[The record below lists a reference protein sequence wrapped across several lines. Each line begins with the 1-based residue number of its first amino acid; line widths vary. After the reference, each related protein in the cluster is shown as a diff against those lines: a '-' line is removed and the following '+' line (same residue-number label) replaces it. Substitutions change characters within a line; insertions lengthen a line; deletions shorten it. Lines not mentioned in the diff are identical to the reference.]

1 MFSAAKPDVGAV
13 ISRLEAKR
21 DVEDSKSRDMHERA
35 KAAAKQ
41 GRKAQVRSFL
51 TQKKTHDAASEQYSA
66 LIGTLV
72 QQQAVADIAAAHSEI
87 AGVLRG
93 MKGGKISTA
102 NIDHAADVAEMV
114 AETQSD
120 LGGIG
125 GVMFQGDDDM
135 DALVASLMDEPEEQ
149 PPVAAA
155 AAANEPAPLEDP
167 TAGLPAPPDSPP
179 SAGLDV
185 EALPAVFANMMRPGA
200 TPSEKSV
207 APKPSRATGKFNFSL

>member
-21 DVEDSKSRDMHERA
+21 DVEDSKSRDMLERGR
-35 KAAAKQ
+35 AAAKQ

-87 AGVLRG
+87 AGVLKN
-93 MKGGKISTA
+93 MKGGKLSTA
-102 NIDHAADVAEMV
+102 NIDHATDVAEMV

-125 GVMFQGDDDM
+125 GIMFQGDDDT
-135 DALVASLMDEPEEQ
+135 DALVALLMAEPEKQ
-149 PPVAAA
+149 PHAEAAA
-155 AAANEPAPLEDP
+155 ASEPAPLDDP
-167 TAGLPAPPDSPP
+167 TAGLPAPPQSPP
-179 SAGLDV
+179 SAELDV
-185 EALPAVFANMMRPGA
+185 DALPSVFASMMRPGA
-200 TPSEKSV
+200 TPSEKGV
-207 APKPSRATGKFNFSL
+207 APKPSRTAGNFNFSL